1 MAPGGGGAYFLP
13 RLVGK
18 ARALELLWTAD
29 FIGAETAFEIG
40 LVNHVYPDEQLLDET
55 LKLAKRIAAMPPL
68 SVKLIKR
75 LVDQGLR
82 SDMDTA
88 FDLVSSHIAI
98 LRAGE
103 DHKEAIA
110 AFKEKRPGKYK
121 GY

>member
-1 MAPGGGGAYFLP
+1 M
-13 RLVGK
+13 
-18 ARALELLWTAD
+18 
-29 FIGAETAFEIG
+29 AETI
-40 LVNHVYPDEQLLDET
+40 
-55 LKLAKRIAAMPPL
+55 KLAKKIAGQPPL

-75 LVDQGLR
+75 LVDQSLR

-98 LRAGE
+98 LRSGP
-103 DHKEAIA
+103 DHKEAIT